1 MKLSACP
8 TVSTLHFS
16 LWATC
21 SVLEGNLLD
30 CFMARNR
37 RRALFFQSERTQR
50 FLSFWWQQMVEG
62 VKDFQHSCPIQE
74 KGSKSNK
81 TSGKC
86 VEVILQTKHMNQTVT
101 SCQLWRWTLCGS
113 FAGAKGRLTE
123 VLSQANV
130 NQLLCLFSILLHCI
144 QLKWIARPSD
154 DRTSKCNS
162 VTSLLYIMWYQI
174 KYLCILSHVFD
185 KTGNLKILSW
195 AQGSYTGHI
204 YTSIFPLGFFGV
216 PLVTLSLFLHFS
228 FVLFLSIQLL

>member
-37 RRALFFQSERTQR
+37 RRALFFQSKRTQR

-62 VKDFQHSCPIQE
+62 VKDFQHGCPIQE

-81 TSGKC
+81 TSEKC

-113 FAGAKGRLTE
+113 FAGAEGRLTE

-130 NQLLCLFSILLHCI
+130 NQLLYLVFCFTA

-174 KYLCILSHVFD
+174 KYLCILSHVFG

-195 AQGSYTGHI
+195 AQGSYTGHV
-204 YTSIFPLGFFGV
+204 YTSIVPLGFFGV

-228 FVLFLSIQLL
+228 LVLFLSIQFL